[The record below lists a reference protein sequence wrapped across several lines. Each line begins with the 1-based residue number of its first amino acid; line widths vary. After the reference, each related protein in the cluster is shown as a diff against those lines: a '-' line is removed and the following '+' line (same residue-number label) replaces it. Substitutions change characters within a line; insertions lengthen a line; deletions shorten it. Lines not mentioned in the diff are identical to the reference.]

1 LTSLSRSGPG
11 PRTLAASTTIGL
23 TMKDPLVRQRVVRM
37 CVVISERKLVAEYW
51 TWNPQSMTGAAAA
64 DPNAQNDAMVDEAL

>member
-1 LTSLSRSGPG
+1 
-11 PRTLAASTTIGL
+11 
-23 TMKDPLVRQRVVRM
+23 MKDPLVRQRVVRM